1 MAFGINSRR
10 IKKALRRLKS
20 LPGGLNFFKYTANK
34 VHAWYLK
41 KTKSTRVAHPSSIM
55 LEVTNH
61 CNLKCI
67 TCPRE
72 YQYGEEWKR
81 ALWIL
86 NNSKKLLMRYIRML
100 IQ

>member
-41 KTKSTRVAHPSSIM
+41 KTKSGMLTYKQQNRVQKNICGTMP
-55 LEVTNH
+55 
-61 CNLKCI
+61 
-67 TCPRE
+67 
-72 YQYGEEWKR
+72 
-81 ALWIL
+81 
-86 NNSKKLLMRYIRML
+86 IR
-100 IQ
+100 